1 MIMIDVETDMESEF
15 TFHRPYRQGE
25 KEFWETSAYYNI
37 KVFYFTISPH
47 FRILWGLFESKF
59 AWKWNEAS

>member
-37 KVFYFTISPH
+37 I
-47 FRILWGLFESKF
+47 GLLFHYITSF
-59 AWKWNEAS
+59 